1 MKGPK
6 KSQKNSGQIGIAKKR
21 RDIDIEE
28 ANELMSGVRV
38 NKPNVIVEE
47 GVRDKSDEDYDN
59 DDDDDDEGDDNGEE
73 ADEIPE
79 QFRKHS
85 KLEIVNWLVKH
96 PDILRLANEMNESS
110 DVAESKN
117 NEVSIESI
125 CFVEE
130 YKEIRKSR
138 GTTGNISQKEIK
150 EYVDE
155 SVAQKILSR
164 QLVAVNISELINN
177 GGLVT
182 LVDFVREA
190 VRISWNGKNLAA
202 IKALDRMTKE
212 LSIPSR
218 SGSNIVNS
226 LSL

>member
-1 MKGPK
+1 MSKRKSSESKEIEVRTGPK

-28 ANELMSGVRV
+28 ANVLMSGVRV

-96 PDILRLANEMNESS
+96 PEILRLANEMNESS
-110 DVAESKN
+110 DVVESKN

-130 YKEIRKSR
+130 YKEIRNSR

-177 GGLVT
+177 G
-182 LVDFVREA
+182 
-190 VRISWNGKNLAA
+190 AA

>member
-1 MKGPK
+1 MSKRKSSKSKEIEVRTGPK

-96 PDILRLANEMNESS
+96 PEILLANEINESS
-110 DVAESKN
+110 DVVESKN

-130 YKEIRKSR
+130 YKEIRNSR

-177 GGLVT
+177 G
-182 LVDFVREA
+182 
-190 VRISWNGKNLAA
+190 AA

>member
-1 MKGPK
+1 MSKRKSSKSKEIEVRTGPK

-28 ANELMSGVRV
+28 ANELMSGVSV

-85 KLEIVNWLVKH
+85 KLEIVNWLIKH
-96 PDILRLANEMNESS
+96 PEILRLANEMNESS
-110 DVAESKN
+110 DVVESKN
-117 NEVSIESI
+117 NEDKIRLWDD
-125 CFVEE
+125 FVEE

-177 GGLVT
+177 G
-182 LVDFVREA
+182 
-190 VRISWNGKNLAA
+190 AA

>member
-1 MKGPK
+1 MY
-6 KSQKNSGQIGIAKKR
+6 S
-21 RDIDIEE
+21 
-28 ANELMSGVRV
+28 
-38 NKPNVIVEE
+38 
-47 GVRDKSDEDYDN
+47 
-59 DDDDDDEGDDNGEE
+59 
-73 ADEIPE
+73 
-79 QFRKHS
+79 
-85 KLEIVNWLVKH
+85 
-96 PDILRLANEMNESS
+96 
-110 DVAESKN
+110 
-117 NEVSIESI
+117 
-125 CFVEE
+125 
-130 YKEIRKSR
+130 

-150 EYVDE
+150 EYVDK

>member
-1 MKGPK
+1 MSKRKSSKSKEIEVRTGPK
-6 KSQKNSGQIGIAKKR
+6 KSQKNSGQIGITKKR

-59 DDDDDDEGDDNGEE
+59 DDDDDEGDDNGEE

-85 KLEIVNWLVKH
+85 KFNWLVKH
-96 PDILRLANEMNESS
+96 PEILRLANEMNESS
-110 DVAESKN
+110 DVVESKN

-130 YKEIRKSR
+130 YKEIRNSR

-177 GGLVT
+177 G
-182 LVDFVREA
+182 
-190 VRISWNGKNLAA
+190 AA

-212 LSIPSR
+212 LSIPS
-218 SGSNIVNS
+218 
-226 LSL
+226 